1 MGGEK
6 KPDLLG
12 MVLFNQKLWDSM
24 DIQAITDIFFVVV
37 VVVVVFLQAQMGLFR
52 LFHLDL

>member
-37 VVVVVFLQAQMGLFR
+37 VVVVFLQAQMGLFR

>member
-24 DIQAITDIFFVVV
+24 DIQAITDIFVVVV

>member
-37 VVVVVFLQAQMGLFR
+37 VVFLQAQMGLFR
-52 LFHLDL
+52 SCHLDL